1 MLNRFGIRSK
11 LTITLGLLVGL
22 GVTVT
27 LVGHDAL
34 QRVSAAQ
41 TTLFDHGVLR
51 VSTILGMK
59 GELLEARAVLVG
71 MLHEPDAAKRQK
83 SAAALQAST
92 AIVDE
97 TLANMLGDAS
107 VAADQK
113 ASLAE
118 FRDVWREFVTTRDR
132 QILPALHTAEHGA
145 ALALAR
151 GVQAERFTR
160 MTTLARHLTQL
171 VETEARAGKDRT
183 EEMATTLGRTLW
195 AIAGAGIAL
204 AIGLGFLLTRS
215 IVTQLARV
223 NALAERL
230 AAGDL
235 TSRLEP
241 QGGAELAA
249 MARSLNAAMDRVSDA
264 MRSVRSAASS
274 TSAASNE
281 LSTASSHLASGA
293 QDQASS
299 LEESAASL
307 QELTNIVQ
315 RNAGDA
321 KQASQLAAD
330 SERVATD
337 GSEVVQRSV
346 ASMGEISA
354 ASNKIA
360 DIIRMIDEIAFQ
372 TNLLALNAAVEA
384 ARAGEQGRGFAVVAS
399 EVRTLAGRSAAAAR
413 DSKVLISDSLS
424 KIAAGAKMIGESGER
439 LGQILVSTQKVST
452 IVRGIA
458 TASEEQARGI
468 LEVNRAV
475 SQMQNTVQSSASQTA
490 ELCATA
496 ESLSAGAR
504 ELEELV
510 LRFRVD
516 AESAVPAATSAPTA
530 AG

>member
-1 MLNRFGIRSK
+1 MLNRLGIKAK
-11 LTITLGLLVGL
+11 LTLTLGLLVAL
-22 GVTVT
+22 GVSLT
-27 LVGHDAL
+27 LVGHSAL
-34 QRVSAAQ
+34 RRVSAAT
-41 TTLFDHGVLR
+41 TTLFERGLLR
-51 VSTILGMK
+51 VEAILDTKTG
-59 GELLEARAVLVG
+59 LLEARATLVG
-71 MLHEPDAAKRQK
+71 MLNEPDAAKRQK
-83 SAAALQAST
+83 GVATLQAMT
-92 AIVDE
+92 EQVDS
-97 TLANMLGDAS
+97 TLADMLADTGVAS
-107 VAADQK
+107 GQK
-113 ASLAE
+113 EKLIE
-118 FRDVWREFVTTRDR
+118 LRDVWRDFKTTRDK
-132 QILPALHTAEHGA
+132 QIVPVLHTADHAA

-151 GVQAERFTR
+151 GVQAERFSR
-160 MTTLARHLTQL
+160 LMELSGQLTQL
-171 VETEARAGKDRT
+171 VEVEARQSKEQT
-183 EEMATTLGRTLW
+183 ETMATELGHTLW
-195 AIAGAGIAL
+195 MIAGAGLAL
-204 AIGLGFLLTRS
+204 AIGLSLVLARS
-215 IVTQLARV
+215 ITAPLARV
-223 NALAERL
+223 CALAERL
-230 AAGDL
+230 AGGDL
-235 TSRLEP
+235 TSRLDVH
-241 QGGAELAA
+241 GNTELAA
-249 MARSLNAAMDRVSDA
+249 MSRSLNLAMDRISDA

-468 LEVNRAV
+468 LEVNKAV

-516 AESAVPAATSAPTA
+516 AESATPAATSAPTA